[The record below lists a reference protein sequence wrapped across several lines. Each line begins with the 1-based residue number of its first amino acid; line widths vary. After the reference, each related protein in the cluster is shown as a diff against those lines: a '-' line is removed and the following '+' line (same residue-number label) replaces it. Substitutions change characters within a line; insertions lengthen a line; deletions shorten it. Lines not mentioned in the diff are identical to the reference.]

1 METVTFVALPAAS
14 RSWTSIFFMAEDQLG
29 YCSRSVRTALTSAAA
44 ASIVIECEDWSLMG
58 RGYLFRLPDSNR
70 YFSAMNEIFQ
80 PALEPAAT
88 AGNLTNLVAERA
100 WFEPER
106 IMVSRPLGDGWQPV
120 SARELEA
127 EIRATA
133 KGLIA
138 AGVNIG
144 DRVAIM
150 ARTRY
155 EWTILDFA
163 IWFAGG
169 VTVPIY
175 ETSSA
180 EQVDWIMT
188 DSHSVAIIVETPQL
202 RDLVKPVL
210 PSFTAN
216 IWTMTENVLA
226 QLAYLGRDVSDA
238 EIDRRRGALNPDSLA
253 TLIYTSGTTGKPK
266 GVQLTHGN
274 FLAECGN
281 VVQGAADLFMK
292 PGGSTLLFLPVAH
305 VFGRMVQIG
314 SIRAGLHLAHCGDV
328 LGRLTTDLASFKPTF
343 VLAVPRIFEKVYNG
357 AEAKA
362 DAAGKGAIFRKA
374 AAVAIEYSQAL
385 DSGKISPTLR
395 IKHAL
400 FDKLVYSKI
409 RHGLGGRVEAAISGG
424 APLGERL
431 GHFYR
436 GAGIRVLEGYGL
448 TETTAGATLNLT
460 TAHRVGSV
468 GKPIP
473 GTTIKIAD
481 DGEVLIKGP
490 IVMRGYWQN
499 DAANKEVFTDDGYFR
514 SGDLG
519 KLDEEG
525 FLYIV
530 GRKKELI
537 VTSGGKNVAPAVL
550 EDRLRAHPLVSQ
562 CIVVGD
568 NQPYIAALVTID
580 PEAIKSWIAA
590 NKKDGATVAD
600 LTKDPDLI
608 AVIQT
613 AVDEAN
619 KAVSRAESIRKFTIL
634 PVDFTIAG
642 GHLTA
647 KLSVKRHVVQKEF
660 AKEIADLFA

>member
-1 METVTFVALPAAS
+1 
-14 RSWTSIFFMAEDQLG
+14 
-29 YCSRSVRTALTSAAA
+29 
-44 ASIVIECEDWSLMG
+44 
-58 RGYLFRLPDSNR
+58 
-70 YFSAMNEIFQ
+70 MNEINI
-80 PALEPAAT
+80 PALVPAAT

-106 IMVSRPLGDGWQPV
+106 VMLSRPLGEGWQSV
-120 SARELEA
+120 TAREFEA
-127 EIRATA
+127 EVRAAA

-169 VTVPIY
+169 CVVPIF

-180 EQVDWIMT
+180 EQVEWILS
-188 DSHSVAIIVETPQL
+188 DSGSVGLIVETPIL
-202 RDLVKPVL
+202 KELVTPIL
-210 PSFTAN
+210 PAHTQHV
-216 IWTMTENVLA
+216 WTMTEDVLYVLA
-226 QLAYLGRDVSDA
+226 KAGAGVSDD
-238 EIDRRRGALNPDSLA
+238 EIDKRRNSLVPDTLA

-274 FLAECGN
+274 FLSECGN
-281 VVQGAADLFMK
+281 VVQGASDLFLK

-305 VFGRMVQIG
+305 VFGRMVEIG
-314 SIRAGLHLAHCGDV
+314 AVSAGLHMAHCGDPA
-328 LGRLTTDLASFKPTF
+328 GRLPIDLASFKPTF
-343 VLAVPRIFEKVYNG
+343 VLAVPRIFEKIYNG
-357 AEAKA
+357 AESRAE
-362 DAAGKGAIFRKA
+362 AAGKGKIFRKA
-374 AAVAIEYSQAL
+374 AAVAIAYSESL
-385 DSGKISPTLR
+385 DQGKTPLPLLIQH
-395 IKHAL
+395 KL

-409 RHGLGGRVEAAISGG
+409 RHGMGGNVEAAISGG
-424 APLGERL
+424 APLGARL

-436 GAGIRVLEGYGL
+436 GAGIRILEGYGL

-460 TAHRVGSV
+460 THHRVGSV
-468 GKPIP
+468 GRPIP
-473 GTTIKIAD
+473 GTSVRIDD

-499 DAANKEVFTDDGYFR
+499 DEANKESFTEDHWFK

-519 KLDEEG
+519 RIDEEG

-562 CIVVGD
+562 CLVVGD
-568 NQPYIAALVTID
+568 NKPFIAALVTLD
-580 PEAIKSWIAA
+580 ADALKGWVAV
-590 NKKDGATVAD
+590 NKKTGTSLAE

-608 AVIQT
+608 SVIQT
-613 AVDEAN
+613 GVDEAN
-619 KAVSRAESIRKFTIL
+619 KAVSKAESIRKFIIL
-634 PVDFTIAG
+634 PTDFTIAG

-647 KLSVKRHVVQKEF
+647 KLSVKRHVVAKEF
-660 AKEIADLFA
+660 ANEIESLYS